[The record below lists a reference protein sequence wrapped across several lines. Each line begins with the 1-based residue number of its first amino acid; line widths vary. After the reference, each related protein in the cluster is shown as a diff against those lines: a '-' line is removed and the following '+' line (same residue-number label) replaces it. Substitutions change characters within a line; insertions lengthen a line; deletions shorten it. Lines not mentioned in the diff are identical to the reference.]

1 MDYTLVESI
10 KALGVYGLSEGF
22 PCNIY
27 GKGLQE
33 FTEKSYTPQWERFCM
48 LWGNP
53 VIFTACRETP
63 MITIF
68 SG

>member
-10 KALGVYGLSEGF
+10 KASGVYGVSEGF

-33 FTEKSYTPQWERFCM
+33 FTEKSYNPQKERFCM
-48 LWGNP
+48 FWGNP
-53 VIFTACRETP
+53 VISTACRETP
-63 MITIF
+63 MIHT
-68 SG
+68 S